1 MTSTQQEPVPGHEW
15 LEPGRVTEYVERMDA
30 QEEQRNEIFTLMA
43 KLTPG
48 YPDAPIRM
56 LDIGS
61 GYGPVA
67 AGVLDNLP
75 NATCVALDI
84 SDAMMDVGRERMARF
99 GDRFRYVVGDFA
111 DGVMPEAVAAEGPF
125 NLVVSARAI
134 HHLSAE
140 KMKSFYAE
148 IYGIIEP
155 DGAFFNLDTASP
167 AGEHLNQAFRAAGRG
182 EPRPQRSNRERTVH
196 DMLPHHK
203 DATLARHLEWLT
215 AGGFTSVECFW
226 KRLGQALVGGYRL
239 A

>member
-1 MTSTQQEPVPGHEW
+1 MTSTQEPVPGHEW
-15 LEPGRVTEYVERMDA
+15 LEASRVTEYVERMDLQQDA
-30 QEEQRNEIFTLMA
+30 RNEIFTLMA

-99 GDRFRYVVGDFA
+99 GDRFKYVVGDFA
-111 DGVMPEAVAAEGPF
+111 DGTMPKSATAEGPF

-134 HHLSAE
+134 HHLSKE
-140 KMKSFYAE
+140 MMKQFYGE
-148 IYGIIEP
+148 IFKIIEP

-167 AGEHLNQAFRAAGRG
+167 VGERLEQSFREAGRG
-182 EPRPQRSNRERTVH
+182 APRPPQRTPREASVH

-203 DATLARHLEWLT
+203 DATLARHMEWLE
-215 AGGFTSVECFW
+215 AGGFTDVECFW
-226 KRLGQALVGGYRL
+226 KKLGQALVGGYKL

>member
-99 GDRFRYVVGDFA
+99 GDRFPLRGRRFR
-111 DGVMPEAVAAEGPF
+111 GRRH
-125 NLVVSARAI
+125 AR
-134 HHLSAE
+134 
-140 KMKSFYAE
+140 
-148 IYGIIEP
+148 G
-155 DGAFFNLDTASP
+155 
-167 AGEHLNQAFRAAGRG
+167 GR
-182 EPRPQRSNRERTVH
+182 R
-196 DMLPHHK
+196 
-203 DATLARHLEWLT
+203 
-215 AGGFTSVECFW
+215 
-226 KRLGQALVGGYRL
+226 
-239 A
+239 